1 MWPGVPRSGM
11 MLAAL
16 VRLRLGRRA
25 LQILCWEN
33 LILLLYEGPG
43 DRSVSL
49 YLRREWSLL
58 RCRAMFMKLFF
69 RSLQALRDEIV
80 LSTFFFAMRWAVTRY
95 VTLGLVMNA
104 QHVVCLNCPV

>member
-33 LILLLYEGPG
+33 LVLLLYGGPG

-58 RCRAMFMKLFF
+58 RCRAMFVRLFF
-69 RSLQALRDEIV
+69 RSLQALRDGIV
-80 LSTFFFAMRWAVTRY
+80 RSIFFAMRWAIARN